1 MKKSLHTFLL
11 VIFLAS
17 TETETLMDKS
27 EQTGYSHRATRGA
40 IVFPDSVKTKHSTP
54 PAKTSPSAFGYTGL
68 GGDFIE
74 SESAAVVCCVYTLDN
89 LLAG

>member
-1 MKKSLHTFLL
+1 
-11 VIFLAS
+11 
-17 TETETLMDKS
+17 MDKS

-54 PAKTSPSAFGYTGL
+54 PAKPSPSAFGYTGL

-74 SESAAVVCCVYTLDN
+74 SESAAVVCCVYTPYN

>member
-17 TETETLMDKS
+17 TETETLTDKS

-54 PAKTSPSAFGYTGL
+54 AAKPSPSAFGYTGL